1 MQEGRD
7 RLKTMDLYRQYRSEL
22 DSVDRGSVY
31 DVPYAQF
38 AKILEMT
45 NEAMMEAMM
54 KENMTMKLP
63 YRLGEVSIKKYK
75 RKTENE
81 DGSMN
86 KRKLSVDWKET
97 KILWAEDPE
106 AKKDKILIY
115 HLNRHTL
122 GYKYMW
128 HWYRGVSNIKNVR
141 LYRFYPLR
149 KWKRGLAAMLLNPLS
164 KIDFYEK

>member
-1 MQEGRD
+1 
-7 RLKTMDLYRQYRSEL
+7 MDLYKLYRSEL
-22 DSVDRGSVY
+22 DSIDRGSVY
-31 DVPYAQF
+31 DVSYLKF
-38 AKILEMT
+38 ARILQET

-54 KENMTMKLP
+54 KENMTLKLP

-75 RKTENE
+75 SKTENE

-97 KILWAEDPE
+97 KELWAEDE
-106 AKKDKILIY
+106 DAREKKILIY
-115 HLNRHTL
+115 HLNKHTL

-128 HWYRGVSNIKNVR
+128 HWYRGISNVRNVR

-149 KWKRGLAAMLLNPLS
+149 RWKRGLAAILLNPLN
-164 KIDFYEK
+164 KIDFYER